1 MEHGEGEY
9 YTRMQ
14 KDDGSYIYVPMDG
27 EAGQGL
33 YVEMNGKRY
42 INLNKDGEAD
52 YLYMKKQSEDGSYH
66 YVPMNGKTGD
76 SCKIYEETTDRRICR
91 QVQNQCES
99 DQYTSVDSE
108 IYQNYQAGSASDSQ
122 EVYEDMGRD
131 SEGQEQEELYTC
143 MENDSTS
150 NDIIVFVPFQS
161 YCFQQT

>member
-1 MEHGEGEY
+1 MELGEGEY

-14 KDDGSYIYVPMDG
+14 KDDGSYTYVLMDE

-42 INLNKDGEAD
+42 INLSKDGEAE

-66 YVPMNGKTGD
+66 YVPMKGKAGD
-76 SCKIYEETTDRRICR
+76 SCKIYDETTDRRLCH
-91 QVQNQCES
+91 QVQNQPES

-108 IYQNYQAGSASDSQ
+108 IYQNCQASDGQ
-122 EVYEDMGRD
+122 EVYEDMQRD
-131 SEGQEQEELYTC
+131 AEGQEPEELYTC

-150 NDIIVFVPFQS
+150 KLMLLFLSLFSLTVCSKLNK
-161 YCFQQT
+161 